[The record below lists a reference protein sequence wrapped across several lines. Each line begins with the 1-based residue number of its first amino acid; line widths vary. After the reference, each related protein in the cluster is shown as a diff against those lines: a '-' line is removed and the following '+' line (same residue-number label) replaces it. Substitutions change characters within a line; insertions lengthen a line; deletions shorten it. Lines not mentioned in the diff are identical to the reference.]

1 MARDKIGRLLDE
13 AAWVD
18 TAYTRAR
25 VQGMKKYRLTPREYE
40 QIAHFQDW
48 KCAGC
53 RTQFTADKNIK
64 IDHCHDTGEVRGL
77 LCNSCN
83 IALGWV
89 RDNHRTLQ
97 GLAHYLICSRA
108 GRSDN
113 DSPR

>member
-13 AAWVD
+13 AVWVD
-18 TAYTRAR
+18 SPETRAKA
-25 VQGMKKYRLTPREYE
+25 QGLRKYGLTPREYE
-40 QIAHFQDW
+40 QIGNFQGW

-53 RTQFTADKNIK
+53 KRPFESDGRIK
-64 IDHCHDTGEVRGL
+64 IDHCHATGEVRGM

-89 RDNHRTLQ
+89 KDDHRTLS
-97 GLAHYLICSRA
+97 GLAQYLICSRA

-113 DSPR
+113 DPSR